1 MCKLN
6 PFLWLTL
13 QKPWELL
20 ILTLMVQAVLLDLDG
35 VLYVGNQVINGAAQA
50 VQRLHD
56 AGIKVAG
63 VTNTTTQ
70 AKHSVA
76 QKLQKLGIPLD
87 EQHLFTPASLV
98 KTYIGNNTARL
109 YIRDD
114 LHTDLQVTQS
124 STKPDYIVMGDIGG
138 LGYPP
143 QVLHEIF
150 LHLMQGADLL
160 ALHKNRFWQKE
171 DGLHLDLGTWVAA
184 LEYASGKQAK
194 VFGKPSQDFFL
205 HICRQLNVSPAQ
217 TLMVGDDIESDILGA
232 QQAGLQ
238 TALVQTGKYN
248 ASFVQQTGVQP
259 DILLQSIYQLDIEG

>member
-1 MCKLN
+1 M
-6 PFLWLTL
+6 
-13 QKPWELL
+13 
-20 ILTLMVQAVLLDLDG
+20 IQAVLLDLDG
-35 VLYVGNQVINGAAQA
+35 VLYVGNQVISGAAQA
-50 VQRLHD
+50 VQYLHD

-70 AKHSVA
+70 ARHSVA
-76 QKLQKLGIPLD
+76 QKLQALGIPLN

-98 KTYIGNNTARL
+98 QRYIGNKTTRL

-114 LHTDLQVTQS
+114 LRADLEVTENENN
-124 STKPDYIVMGDIGG
+124 PDYIVMGDIGG

-143 QVLHEIF
+143 QTLREIF

-160 ALHKNRFWQKE
+160 ALHKNRFWKKE

-205 HICRQLNVSPAQ
+205 HICRQLAVKPAQ
-217 TLMVGDDIESDILGA
+217 ALMVGDDIESDIAGA

-248 ASFVQQTGVQP
+248 ADFVQKTGIQP
-259 DILLQSIYQLDIEG
+259 DTQLSSIARIHEVIAALHQTT

>member
-1 MCKLN
+1 M
-6 PFLWLTL
+6 
-13 QKPWELL
+13 
-20 ILTLMVQAVLLDLDG
+20 IQAVLLDLDG
-35 VLYVGNQVINGAAQA
+35 VLYVGNQVVNGAAQA
-50 VQRLHD
+50 IQRLHD
-56 AGIKVAG
+56 AGIKAVG

-76 QKLQKLGIPLD
+76 KKLQKLGIPLD

-98 KTYIGNNTARL
+98 KAYIGNKTARL

-114 LHTDLQVTQS
+114 LQTDLQVTQS
-124 STKPDYIVMGDIGG
+124 DTKPDYIVMGDIGG

-150 LHLMQGADLL
+150 LHLMQGAELL

-205 HICRQLNVSPAQ
+205 HICQQLHVPPTQ

-248 ASFVQQTGVQP
+248 AAFVEQTGIQSNT
-259 DILLQSIYQLDIEG
+259 LLQSIDKLYIK

>member
-1 MCKLN
+1 MY
-6 PFLWLTL
+6 FAYT
-13 QKPWELL
+13 
-20 ILTLMVQAVLLDLDG
+20 TFMVQAVLLDLDG
-35 VLYVGNQVINGAAQA
+35 VLYIGNQVINGAAQA

-70 AKHSVA
+70 AKYNVA
-76 QKLQKLGIPLD
+76 LKLQNLGIPLN
-87 EQHLFTPASLV
+87 EQHLFTPASLA
-98 KTYIGNNTARL
+98 KNYIGNKTAQL
-109 YIRDD
+109 YIRED
-114 LHTDLQVTQS
+114 LRSDLQVNENK
-124 STKPDYIVMGDIGG
+124 TKPDYIVMGDMGG

-194 VFGKPSQDFFL
+194 IFGKPSHDFFL
-205 HICRQLNVSPAQ
+205 HICRQLNVSPSQ

-248 ASFVQQTGVQP
+248 ANFVKRTGIQP
-259 DILLQSIYQLDIEG
+259 DMQLHTISDLYVQ

>member
-1 MCKLN
+1 ML
-6 PFLWLTL
+6 
-13 QKPWELL
+13 
-20 ILTLMVQAVLLDLDG
+20 QAVLLDLDG

-63 VTNTTTQ
+63 ITNTTTQ

-98 KTYIGNNTARL
+98 QNYIGNKTARL

-114 LHTDLQVTQS
+114 LHIDLQVTQS
-124 STKPDYIVMGDIGG
+124 NTKPDYIVMGDIGG

-143 QVLHEIF
+143 QILHEIF
-150 LHLMQGADLL
+150 LYLMQGADLL
-160 ALHKNRFWQKE
+160 ALHKNRFWKKE

-205 HICRQLNVSPAQ
+205 HICQQLNVTPTQAM
-217 TLMVGDDIESDILGA
+217 MVGDDIESDILGA
-232 QQAGLQ
+232 QLAGLQ

-248 ASFVQQTGVQP
+248 SGFVKQTGIQP
-259 DILLQSIYQLDIEG
+259 DMLLNSVAKLNTQSKFFSPTN